1 MSIFKRKKKE
11 VGQSNVLTNKTVP
24 AYLPVHGEAL
34 DTFVTPYYSYQD
46 PEVIGKCYKDAVVSL
61 DKLAAMADH
70 HFTGSEL
77 DHHIDAQIE
86 HCYAVHNTEVSD
98 HELQCKKIMTARKTR
113 AQTLEK
119 DISSLEKEETRL
131 VEEIEP
137 LKHLRRQ
144 SILRIGK
151 RNLHLAPL
159 VTLLAILVD
168 AATAFSAVQ
177 TVLFGNMYALIIT
190 VLGFTLM
197 SDGAAYKLADYINKR
212 DDEGFT
218 SKRIFFIVCGSLLIL
233 WIISGIGSFM
243 LQFGSMMD
251 VFGSIN
257 ADGTFQPKET
267 YSMAE
272 YAITLFKSCVPVA
285 TGALCFAVALDRNS
299 QSVDEREAKDKRLGV
314 VRAELSEKRAELS
327 DLNGAPDPME
337 RDRLNRAAA
346 EQNIETLRIGLKVRL
361 RSLLAEKVN
370 EPEFTQA
377 MAENGA
383 ALVGEKHKT
392 NNQTNNNLD

>member
-1 MSIFKRKKKE
+1 MSIFKRKKE

-61 DKLAAMADH
+61 DKLATMADH

-77 DHHIDAQIE
+77 DHHVDAQLE
-86 HCYAVHNTEVSD
+86 HCYAIHNTEVSD
-98 HELQCKKIMTARKTR
+98 HKYQCKRIIYARQTR
-113 AQTLEK
+113 AETLKKE
-119 DISSLEKEETRL
+119 ISSLEKEETRL

-159 VTLLAILVD
+159 VTLLAMILD

-218 SKRIFFIVCGSLLIL
+218 SKRIFFIVCGTLLIL
-233 WIISGIGSFM
+233 WIISGIGSFI
-243 LQFGSMMD
+243 LQFGGMEI
-251 VFGSIN
+251 FGSIS
-257 ADGTFQPKET
+257 ADGTFQPKEA

-272 YAITLFKSCVPVA
+272 YAITLFKACVPIA
-285 TGALCFAVALDRNS
+285 SGALCFAFALDRNCRAV
-299 QSVDEREAKDKRLGV
+299 QIREEKENRLRTV
-314 VRAELSEKRAELS
+314 QLELMECNAELS
-327 DLNGAPDPME
+327 DLNSAPNPLE
-337 RDRLNRAAA
+337 RDSLNRLAA
-346 EQNIETLRIGLKVRL
+346 EKNLESLRIGLKVRF

>member
-1 MSIFKRKKKE
+1 MSIFKRKKE

-61 DKLAAMADH
+61 DKLATMADH

-113 AQTLEK
+113 VQTLEK
-119 DISSLEKEETRL
+119 KISSLEKEETRL

-151 RNLHLAPL
+151 RNIHLAPL
-159 VTLLAILVD
+159 VTLLAMILD

-218 SKRIFFIVCGSLLIL
+218 SKRIFFIVCGTLLIL

-243 LQFGSMMD
+243 LQFGGMEI
-251 VFGSIN
+251 FGSIS
-257 ADGTFQPKET
+257 ADGTFQPKEA

-272 YAITLFKSCVPVA
+272 YAITLFKACVPIA
-285 TGALCFAVALDRNS
+285 SGALCFAFALDRNCRAV
-299 QSVDEREAKDKRLGV
+299 QIREEKENRLRTV
-314 VRAELSEKRAELS
+314 QLELMECNAELS
-327 DLNGAPDPME
+327 DLYSAPNPLE
-337 RDRLNRAAA
+337 RDNLNRVAA
-346 EQNIETLRIGLKVRL
+346 EQNIENIRIGLKVRL

>member
-1 MSIFKRKKKE
+1 MSIFKRKKE

-61 DKLAAMADH
+61 DKLATMADH

-113 AQTLEK
+113 VQTLEK
-119 DISSLEKEETRL
+119 KISSLEKEETRL

-151 RNLHLAPL
+151 RNIHLAPL
-159 VTLLAILVD
+159 VTLLAMILD

-218 SKRIFFIVCGSLLIL
+218 SKRIFFIVCGTLLIL

-243 LQFGSMMD
+243 LQFGGME
-251 VFGSIN
+251 VLGSIS
-257 ADGTFQPKET
+257 ADGTFQSKEA

-272 YAITLFKSCVPVA
+272 YAITLFKACVPIA
-285 TGALCFAVALDRNS
+285 SGALCFAFALDRNCRAV
-299 QSVDEREAKDKRLGV
+299 QIREEKENRLRTV
-314 VRAELSEKRAELS
+314 QLELMECNAELS
-327 DLNGAPDPME
+327 DLYSAPNPLE
-337 RDRLNRAAA
+337 RDNLNRVAA
-346 EQNIETLRIGLKVRL
+346 EQNIENIRIGLKVRL

>member
-1 MSIFKRKKKE
+1 MSIFKRKKE

-61 DKLAAMADH
+61 DKLATMADH

-77 DHHIDAQIE
+77 DHHVDAQLE
-86 HCYAVHNTEVSD
+86 HCYAIHNTEVSD
-98 HELQCKKIMTARKTR
+98 HKYQCKRIIYARQTR
-113 AQTLEK
+113 AETLKKE
-119 DISSLEKEETRL
+119 ISSLEKEETRL

-299 QSVDEREAKDKRLGV
+299 QSVDEREAKEKKLGV
-314 VRAELSEKRAELS
+314 IRTALSEKRAELS

-337 RDRLNRAAA
+337 RDSLNRLAA
-346 EQNIETLRIGLKVRL
+346 EKNLESLRIGLKVRL

>member
-1 MSIFKRKKKE
+1 MSIFKRKKE

-61 DKLAAMADH
+61 DKLATMADH

-113 AQTLEK
+113 VQTLEK
-119 DISSLEKEETRL
+119 KISSLEKEETRL

-151 RNLHLAPL
+151 RNIHLAPL
-159 VTLLAILVD
+159 VTLLAMILD

-218 SKRIFFIVCGSLLIL
+218 SKRIFFIVCGTLLIL

-243 LQFGSMMD
+243 LQFGGME
-251 VFGSIN
+251 VLGSIS
-257 ADGTFQPKET
+257 ADGTFQSKEA

-272 YAITLFKSCVPVA
+272 YAITLFKACVPIA
-285 TGALCFAVALDRNS
+285 SGALCFAFALDRNCRAV
-299 QSVDEREAKDKRLGV
+299 QIREEKENRLRTV
-314 VRAELSEKRAELS
+314 QLELMECNAELS
-327 DLNGAPDPME
+327 DLYSAPNPLE
-337 RDRLNRAAA
+337 RDNLNRVAA
-346 EQNIETLRIGLKVRL
+346 EQNIENIRIGLKVRL

-383 ALVGEKHKT
+383 TLVGEKHKT
-392 NNQTNNNLD
+392 NNQTNR

>member
-1 MSIFKRKKKE
+1 MSIFKRKKE

-61 DKLAAMADH
+61 DKLATMADH

-113 AQTLEK
+113 VQTLEK
-119 DISSLEKEETRL
+119 KISSLEKEETRL

-151 RNLHLAPL
+151 RNIHLAPL
-159 VTLLAILVD
+159 VTLLAMILD

-218 SKRIFFIVCGSLLIL
+218 SKRIFFIVCGTLLIL

-243 LQFGSMMD
+243 LQFGGME
-251 VFGSIN
+251 VLGSIS
-257 ADGTFQPKET
+257 ADGTFQSKEAC
-267 YSMAE
+267 SMAE
-272 YAITLFKSCVPVA
+272 YAITLFKACVPIA
-285 TGALCFAVALDRNS
+285 SGALCFAFALDRNCRAV
-299 QSVDEREAKDKRLGV
+299 QIREEKENRLRTV
-314 VRAELSEKRAELS
+314 QLELMECNAELS
-327 DLNGAPDPME
+327 DLYSAPNPLE
-337 RDRLNRAAA
+337 RDNLNRVAA
-346 EQNIETLRIGLKVRL
+346 EQNIENIRIGLKVRL

-370 EPEFTQA
+370 EPEFSQA

>member
-1 MSIFKRKKKE
+1 MSIFKRKKE

-61 DKLAAMADH
+61 DKLATMADH

-113 AQTLEK
+113 VQTLEK
-119 DISSLEKEETRL
+119 KISSLEKEETRL

-151 RNLHLAPL
+151 RNIHLAPL
-159 VTLLAILVD
+159 VTLLAMILD

-218 SKRIFFIVCGSLLIL
+218 SKRIFFIVCGTLLIL

-243 LQFGSMMD
+243 LQFGGME
-251 VFGSIN
+251 VLGSIS
-257 ADGTFQPKET
+257 ADGTFQPKEA

-272 YAITLFKSCVPVA
+272 YAITLFKACVPIA
-285 TGALCFAVALDRNS
+285 SGALCFAFALDRNCRAV
-299 QSVDEREAKDKRLGV
+299 QIREEKENRLRTV
-314 VRAELSEKRAELS
+314 QLELMECNAELS
-327 DLNGAPDPME
+327 DLYSAPNPLE
-337 RDRLNRAAA
+337 RDNLNRVAA
-346 EQNIETLRIGLKVRL
+346 EQNIENIRIGLKVRL

>member
-1 MSIFKRKKKE
+1 MSIFKRKKE
-11 VGQSNVLTNKTVP
+11 VGQSNVLTNKMVP
-24 AYLPVHGEAL
+24 AYLPVHGEAQ

-61 DKLAAMADH
+61 DKLATMADH
-70 HFTGSEL
+70 HFHGREL
-77 DHHIDAQIE
+77 DHHVDAQLE
-86 HCYAVHNTEVSD
+86 HCYAIHNTEVSD
-98 HELQCKKIMTARKTR
+98 HKYQCERIIYARQTR
-113 AQTLEK
+113 AETLKKE
-119 DISSLEKEETRL
+119 ISSLEKEETRL

-151 RNLHLAPL
+151 RNLPLAPL
-159 VTLLAILVD
+159 VTVLAMLID

-177 TVLFGNMYALIIT
+177 TVLFGNVYALIIT

-218 SKRIFFIVCGSLLIL
+218 SKRIFFIVCGTLLIL

-243 LQFGSMMD
+243 LQFGSME
-251 VFGSIN
+251 VFGSNN
-257 ADGTFQPKET
+257 ADGTFQPKEA

-299 QSVDEREAKDKRLGV
+299 HSVDEREAKEKKLGV
-314 VRAELSEKRAELS
+314 IRTALSEKRAELS

-337 RDRLNRAAA
+337 RDSLNRLAA
-346 EQNIETLRIGLKVRL
+346 EKNLESLRIGLKVRL